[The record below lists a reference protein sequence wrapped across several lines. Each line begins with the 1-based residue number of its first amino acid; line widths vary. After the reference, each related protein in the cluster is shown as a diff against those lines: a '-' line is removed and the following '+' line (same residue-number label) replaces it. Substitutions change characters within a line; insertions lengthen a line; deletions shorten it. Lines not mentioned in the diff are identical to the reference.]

1 MGGFSLAFIAPL
13 VESSPNAFLA
23 ETFRENLW
31 HLFPHD
37 DRLNVKMHP
46 LTTPDEAF
54 RLADAK
60 EAALDQVE
68 L

>member
-1 MGGFSLAFIAPL
+1 MLSWPKRFAKTCGT
-13 VESSPNAFLA
+13 